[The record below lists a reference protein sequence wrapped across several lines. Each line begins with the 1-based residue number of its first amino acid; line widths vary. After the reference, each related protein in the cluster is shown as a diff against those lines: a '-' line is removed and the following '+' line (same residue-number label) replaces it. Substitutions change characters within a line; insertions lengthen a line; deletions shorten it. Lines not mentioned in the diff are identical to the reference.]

1 MKNLFLT
8 LSIVLFLFS
17 CKNNDNK
24 NLTTSNLP
32 VVNHSA
38 KSNDLNKLPV
48 YDHIVIVI
56 EENKGYDD
64 IVNNSNAPY
73 INNILKKEGA
83 SFTKI
88 YAEEHYSEGNYFWL
102 FSGSNQNVGFFDKIP
117 NYKTPNYPFNTPNLG
132 SELID
137 KKLSFKGF
145 SEGLPKIG
153 DTINGKF
160 ELIGKDSVKV
170 YARKHVP
177 WISFSNVP
185 NGNTYE
191 TSSNLRFKD
200 FPKDSSKFKNLPTV
214 SIIVPN
220 QQNDMHNGPLKE
232 SIPKGDNWLKT
243 NIDSYYQWAKTH
255 NSLLIVTFDENR
267 DVTNYLGLTNPM
279 VSPDAITTTGVAK
292 DLYRDIENKIF
303 TVFAGAHIKQG
314 EYEERAGITHVNIL
328 RTIESMY
335 GLSHAGKQQPNA
347 VGKGITDNYII
358 TDVFKTNK
366 KS

>member
-1 MKNLFLT
+1 MKNLLLAFSL
-8 LSIVLFLFS
+8 ILFLFS
-17 CKNNDNK
+17 CKKNDTK
-24 NLTTSNLP
+24 KFTSSNLP
-32 VVNHSA
+32 IIHDSINSTYF
-38 KSNDLNKLPV
+38 NKLPI

-64 IVNNSNAPY
+64 IVNNSDAPY
-73 INNILKKEGA
+73 INNILKKEGS
-83 SFTKI
+83 SFTKM

-102 FSGSNQNVGFFDKIP
+102 FSGSNQNVGFLDAIP
-117 NYKTPNYPFNTPNLG
+117 NYKTPNYPFKSPNLG

-153 DTINGKF
+153 DTIYGKF

-191 TSSNLRFKD
+191 TSSNLRFMD
-200 FPKDSSKFKNLPTV
+200 FPKDSSNFKNLPTV

-220 QQNDMHNGPLKE
+220 QQNDMHNGPFKE

-243 NIDSYYQWAKTH
+243 NINSYYQWAKIH
-255 NSLLIVTFDENR
+255 NSLLIVTFDENN
-267 DVTNYLGLTNPM
+267 DLTNYLGLTNPM
-279 VSPDAITTTGVAK
+279 VSPDAITTSGIAK
-292 DLYRDIENKIF
+292 DLYRDIENRIF
-303 TVFAGAHIKQG
+303 TVFAGAHIKPG
-314 EYEERAGITHVNIL
+314 DYEERAGITHINIL
-328 RTIESMY
+328 RTIEQMY
-335 GLSHAGKQQPNA
+335 GLPNAGKQQPNA
-347 VGKGITDNYII
+347 RGKGIMDNYLI
-358 TDVFKTNK
+358 TDIFKTTKN
-366 KS
+366 